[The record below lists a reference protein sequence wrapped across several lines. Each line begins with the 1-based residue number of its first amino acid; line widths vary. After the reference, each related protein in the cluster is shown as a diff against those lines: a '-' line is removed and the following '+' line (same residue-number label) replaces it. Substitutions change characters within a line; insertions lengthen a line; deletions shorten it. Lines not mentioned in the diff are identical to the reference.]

1 VNKLKRNL
9 VLTGMMGSGKST
21 IGKSLSERLNT
32 KFIDID
38 NIIEK
43 KLSLSIS
50 QIFESKGEDFFR
62 DKEREET
69 IKALKNEN
77 IVIALGGGAFM
88 DETIRENI
96 KKSSFSVWLDIDID
110 EIFKRIK
117 SNKKRPLLKNIS
129 KESLEK
135 LCEER
140 KKTYLLADCKINCN
154 LKTKNEIVE
163 KIKKLYEN
171 T

>member
-1 VNKLKRNL
+1 MNKLKRNL

-21 IGKSLSERLNT
+21 IGKSLSNRLNT

-69 IKALKNEN
+69 IKALNNEN
-77 IVIALGGGAFM
+77 MVIALGGGAFM

-110 EIFKRIK
+110 EIFKRTK

-129 KESLEK
+129 KENLEK
-135 LCEER
+135 LYEER
-140 KKTYLLADCKINCN
+140 KKN
-154 LKTKNEIVE
+154 LFIS
-163 KIKKLYEN
+163 
-171 T
+171 

>member
-1 VNKLKRNL
+1 MNKLKRNL

-21 IGKSLSERLNT
+21 IGKSLSDRLNT

-69 IKALKNEN
+69 IKALNNEN

-110 EIFKRIK
+110 EIFKRTK

-129 KESLEK
+129 KENLEK
-135 LCEER
+135 LNEER
-140 KKTYLLADCKINCN
+140 KKPYLLADCKINCN

>member
-1 VNKLKRNL
+1 
-9 VLTGMMGSGKST
+9 MMGSGKST
-21 IGKSLSERLNT
+21 IGKSLSDRLNT

-43 KLSLSIS
+43 KLSLSVS

-69 IKALKNEN
+69 MKALNNEN
-77 IVIALGGGAFM
+77 MVIALGGGAFM

-96 KKSSFSVWLDIDID
+96 KKSSFSVWLDVDID

-117 SNKKRPLLKNIS
+117 DNKKRPLLKNIS

-135 LCEER
+135 LYEER

-163 KIKKLYEN
+163 EIKKLYEN

>member
-1 VNKLKRNL
+1 
-9 VLTGMMGSGKST
+9 MMGSGKST
-21 IGKSLSERLNT
+21 IGKSLSNRLNT

-38 NIIEK
+38 NAIEK

-69 IKALKNEN
+69 IKALNNEN
-77 IVIALGGGAFM
+77 MVIALGGGAFM

-96 KKSSFSVWLDIDID
+96 KKSSFSVWLDVDID
-110 EIFKRIK
+110 EIFKRTK
-117 SNKKRPLLKNIS
+117 ENKKRPLLKNIS
-129 KESLEK
+129 KESLEE
-135 LCEER
+135 LYEER

-163 KIKKLYEN
+163 EIKKLYEN

>member
-1 VNKLKRNL
+1 
-9 VLTGMMGSGKST
+9 MMGSGKST
-21 IGKSLSERLNT
+21 IGKSLSNRLNT

>member
-1 VNKLKRNL
+1 
-9 VLTGMMGSGKST
+9 MMGSGKST
-21 IGKSLSERLNT
+21 IGKSLSNRLNT

-38 NIIEK
+38 NAIEK

-69 IKALKNEN
+69 IKALNNEN
-77 IVIALGGGAFM
+77 MVIALGGGAFM

-96 KKSSFSVWLDIDID
+96 KKSSFSVGLDIDID
-110 EIFKRIK
+110 EIFKITK
-117 SNKKRPLLKNIS
+117 DNKKRPLLKNIS
-129 KESLEK
+129 KESLEE
-135 LCEER
+135 LYEER

-163 KIKKLYEN
+163 EIKKLYEN

>member
-1 VNKLKRNL
+1 
-9 VLTGMMGSGKST
+9 MMGSGKST

>member
-1 VNKLKRNL
+1 
-9 VLTGMMGSGKST
+9 MMGSGKST
-21 IGKSLSERLNT
+21 IGKSLSDRLNT

>member
-1 VNKLKRNL
+1 
-9 VLTGMMGSGKST
+9 MMGSGKST
-21 IGKSLSERLNT
+21 IGKSLSNRLNT

-38 NIIEK
+38 NAIEK

-69 IKALKNEN
+69 IKALNN
-77 IVIALGGGAFM
+77 GNMVIALGGGAFM

-110 EIFKRIK
+110 EIFKRTK
-117 SNKKRPLLKNIS
+117 DNKKRPLLKNIS
-129 KESLEK
+129 KESLEE
-135 LCEER
+135 LYEER

-163 KIKKLYEN
+163 EIKKLYEN

>member
-1 VNKLKRNL
+1 MNKLKRNL

-21 IGKSLSERLNT
+21 IGKSLSDRLNT

-69 IKALKNEN
+69 IKALNNEN
-77 IVIALGGGAFM
+77 MVIALGGGAFM

-110 EIFKRIK
+110 EIFKRTK

-129 KESLEK
+129 KESIEK
-135 LCEER
+135 LYEER

-163 KIKKLYEN
+163 EIKKLYEN

>member
-1 VNKLKRNL
+1 MNKLKRNL

-21 IGKSLSERLNT
+21 IGKSLSTELKL
-32 KFIDID
+32 KFVDID

-43 KLSLSIS
+43 KLSLSVS
-50 QIFESKGEDFFR
+50 QIFETKGEDFFR
-62 DKEREET
+62 EQEKEET
-69 IKALKNEN
+69 IKTLNNEN
-77 IVIALGGGAFM
+77 LIIALGGGAFM
-88 DETIRENI
+88 NETIRENI

-110 EIFKRIK
+110 EIFKRTK

-163 KIKKLYEN
+163 EIKKLYEN

>member
-1 VNKLKRNL
+1 
-9 VLTGMMGSGKST
+9 MMGSGKST
-21 IGKSLSERLNT
+21 IGKSLSDRLNT

-69 IKALKNEN
+69 IKALNNEN

-110 EIFKRIK
+110 EIFKRTK

-129 KESLEK
+129 RESLEK